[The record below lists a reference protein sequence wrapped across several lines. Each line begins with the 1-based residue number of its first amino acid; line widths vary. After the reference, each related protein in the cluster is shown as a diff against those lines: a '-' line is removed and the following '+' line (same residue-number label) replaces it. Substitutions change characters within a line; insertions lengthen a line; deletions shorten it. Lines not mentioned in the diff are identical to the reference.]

1 MGYRI
6 KNGRKKLP
14 NWFAREKERTKKDP
28 NFGISKRSATVREEE
43 MGVMDR
49 LKVFVV
55 QEPVITASCLIAGF
69 GISSIMFVFL
79 FSVPKF

>member
-1 MGYRI
+1 
-6 KNGRKKLP
+6 
-14 NWFAREKERTKKDP
+14 
-28 NFGISKRSATVREEE
+28 

-69 GISSIMFVFL
+69 GLFL
-79 FSVPKF
+79 PAVVRPILDSFDSAKQVEPPTLTDVVAGVTGKNPKST